1 MSVLRTRVIGP
12 VVLPDGSDAPDG
24 AKVIFTLQGW
34 DKTNDSVILG
44 GPVEAVV
51 AFGGI
56 DVDLHRTTTGDKQT
70 AYRVD
75 YTYFNDASRR
85 WETGRLS
92 DGIQLT
98 GAGPVELADLLA
110 VPAAE
115 PTLPDAL
122 AQALAAAAS
131 AEADALTAS
140 NDRDAADAALAA
152 TLDAANDVAT
162 IAAGA
167 AIWEDTT
174 AYGADVLRADGW
186 AEAHDLIALGA
197 VTEQISV
204 VAAGYVV
211 DAEDYGKVITSL
223 AAAAPVDARALEI
236 GREYLFRV
244 YPNSAYGMKIDFGEG
259 AIINGF
265 LTFRGIELLAGQ
277 SVRVAKITDTVIY
290 VHDGFAPSFRDHGAV
305 DSFQEPMGNGEWRY
319 WRRVTVNAG
328 ATANVSLPGQY
339 AGFSVAPNPR
349 VTIVTIGA
357 TATEQAVVRSISDAA
372 IQLYNPNAS
381 AVAVEY
387 MIEGLRTYP
396 TSLAAHGDHFRSQF
410 APLEPTRDLE
420 RDYTVISTGQSLAD
434 AYANRA
440 CYKGL
445 DAALRSAGLLTAG
458 HYLDLVNTAVGGS
471 LIDKQTL
478 PAHPDY
484 WYDTGTNTNGP
495 LLTAA
500 LAKIAAAYTAG
511 KTPQAIIYDHGQTE
525 SLYLGSTASRTAVTA
540 AMNAIINALAAA
552 APGVPIYLQTLI
564 GRENVAANGSQI
576 MREIQLNVA
585 ATNGNVDGFIDH
597 YDSKL
602 IDGTHPLNAGYRRA
616 GDRMGKM
623 IGAAYA
629 PPAITAAVLA
639 AGKVTLTVGALNLAM
654 TPVNSTFD
662 FSGVKTSTGYIRARG
677 TVKSATSIELVAH
690 PLSGAANLTGATHV
704 CWPLS
709 DYALDH
715 GGAFPANAA
724 GLLVKSA
731 LFVI

>member
-12 VVLPDGSDAPDG
+12 VVLPDGAAAPDG
-24 AKVIFTLQGW
+24 AKIIFTLMGW

-51 AFGGI
+51 AFGAI
-56 DVDLHRTTTGDKQT
+56 DVDLHRTTTGDRQT

-75 YTYFNDASRR
+75 YTYFNAASRR

-110 VPAAE
+110 VPASE
-115 PTLPDAL
+115 PTVPDAL

-131 AEADALTAS
+131 AEADALTAG
-140 NDRDAADAALAA
+140 NDRVAADAALAA
-152 TLDAANDVAT
+152 TLDAANDVAA

-167 AIWEDTT
+167 AIWEDTG
-174 AYGADVLRADGW
+174 AAGADLVLAAGW
-186 AEAHDLIALGA
+186 AEAADLIALGA

-211 DAEDYGKVITSL
+211 DSEDYGKVITAL

-259 AIINGF
+259 SIINGM

-277 SVRVAKITDTVIY
+277 AVRVAKITDTVIY
-290 VHDGFAPSFRDHGAV
+290 IHEGFAPTFRDHIGTDA
-305 DSFQEPMGNGEWRY
+305 FQEPMGNGEWRY

-328 ATANVSLPGQY
+328 ATATFNLPSQYNGQSVS
-339 AGFSVAPNPR
+339 PNPR
-349 VTIVTIGA
+349 FWISTLGA
-357 TATEQAVVRSISDAA
+357 AATQAAVVRAVSDVSIQ
-372 IQLYNPNAS
+372 IHNPNAG
-381 AVAVEY
+381 AVTVEFTL
-387 MIEGLRTYP
+387 EGLRTYAS
-396 TSLAAHGDHFRSQF
+396 SLAAGGDHFRSQF
-410 APLEPTRDLE
+410 APLEPTRDLV
-420 RDYTVISTGQSLAD
+420 RDYTVITTGQSLAD
-434 AYANRA
+434 AYTNRA
-440 CYKGL
+440 SYKGL
-445 DAALRSAGLLTAG
+445 DAALRAGGLLAAD
-458 HYLDLVNTAVGGS
+458 HYIDLVNTAVGGS

-478 PAHPDY
+478 PAYPDY

-525 SLYLGSTASRTAVTA
+525 SLYLGTTASRTAVTA

-552 APGVPIYLQTLI
+552 APGVPIYMQTLV

-576 MREIQLNVA
+576 MREIQLAVA
-585 ATNGNVDGFIDH
+585 ATNANVDGFIDH

-602 IDGTHPLNAGYRRA
+602 IDGTHPLNSGYRRA
-616 GDRMGKM
+616 GDRMGKL
-623 IGAAYA
+623 IDATYS
-629 PPAITAAVLA
+629 PPQITAAVLA
-639 AGKVTLTVGALNLAM
+639 AGKVTLTVGALDLSV
-654 TPVNSTFD
+654 TPVNFTFD
-662 FSGVKTSTGYIRARG
+662 FAGVKTASGYIRARG
-677 TVKSATSIELVAH
+677 TIKSATSIELVAH
-690 PLSGAANLTGATHV
+690 PLSGSANLTGATHV

-715 GGAFPANAA
+715 DGAFPVNAA
-724 GLLVKSA
+724 GLLVRSA